1 MNEVKA
7 CGIVL
12 CALIICVVFK
22 NLRPEYS
29 LLIRIVVT
37 VGIFAVSLS
46 IFYPV
51 LTYIADISKNTSIYT
66 YIPLLFKS
74 LGIAFAV
81 QITADICKD
90 SGEEALAE
98 RICFF
103 GKAEILV
110 ISLPLIKNLFKLTE
124 VLLK

>member
-1 MNEVKA
+1 MNEIKV

-22 NLRPEYS
+22 NLKSEYS
-29 LLIRIVVT
+29 LLIRILVT
-37 VGIFAVSLS
+37 IGIFALSLS

-51 LTYIADISKNTSIYT
+51 LTYISEISRNTSISAYMP
-66 YIPLLFKS
+66 ILFKA
-74 LGIAFAV
+74 LGIAFTV
-81 QITADICKD
+81 QTTADICKD
-90 SGEEALAE
+90 TGETALAE

-110 ISLPLIKNLFKLTE
+110 ISLPLIKNLFELTE